1 MGGKSGQRRRI
12 NRLSYA
18 FMAPWLIA
26 FLIFTLIPIAASIGL
41 SFTSFNMGPRM
52 SWVGLGN
59 YIRLLLD
66 DDVFLIALRN
76 TLLYA
81 VITGPLGYVLSFL
94 IAWLINDLGRNLRS
108 ALTLLFY
115 APSLASNIYVI
126 WTFIFSGDSY
136 GLLNSWLIRLGVIR
150 ETVNWLNDPAYNSIV
165 VIIVILWMSMGAG
178 FLAFVAGLQQLNPT
192 LREAG
197 AIDGIHNRWQEL
209 RYITIPQMLP
219 QLLFGAVMS
228 ISGAFAVG
236 YQNAAL
242 TGLPSTD
249 YSTHTL
255 LLHMI
260 DYGYTRFEIGY
271 ASAVATVLFAIM
283 IVTWLAVQRAFA
295 KRGS

>member
-1 MGGKSGQRRRI
+1 MGGKSGQKRRI

-18 FMAPWLIA
+18 FMAPWLLA
-26 FLIFTLIPIAASIGL
+26 FLIFTLIPIAASVGL
-41 SFTSFNMGPRM
+41 SFTSFNMGPRI

-59 YIRLLLD
+59 YLRLLLD

-81 VITGPLGYVLSFL
+81 IVTGPLGYVLSFL

-136 GLLNSWLIRLGVIR
+136 GLLNSWLIRLGLIR

-192 LREAG
+192 LCEAG
-197 AIDGIHNRWQEL
+197 AIDGIRNRWQEL
-209 RYITIPQMLP
+209 WYITIPQMLP

-242 TGLPSTD
+242 TGMPSTD

-283 IVTWLAVQRAFA
+283 IATWAVVQRAFA
-295 KRGS
+295 KRGC

>member
-209 RYITIPQMLP
+209 WYITIPQMLP

>member
-1 MGGKSGQRRRI
+1 MGGKSGQKRRI

-18 FMAPWLIA
+18 FMAPWLLA
-26 FLIFTLIPIAASIGL
+26 FLIFTLIPIAASVGL
-41 SFTSFNMGPRM
+41 SFTSFNMGPRI

-59 YIRLLLD
+59 YLRLLLD

-81 VITGPLGYVLSFL
+81 IVTGPLGYVLSFL
-94 IAWLINDLGRNLRS
+94 IAWLINDLLRNLRS

-136 GLLNSWLIRLGVIR
+136 GLLNSWLIRLGLIR

-192 LREAG
+192 LCEAG
-197 AIDGIHNRWQEL
+197 AIDGIRNRWQEL
-209 RYITIPQMLP
+209 WYITIPQMLP

-242 TGLPSTD
+242 TGMPSTD

-283 IVTWLAVQRAFA
+283 IATWAVVQRAFA
-295 KRGS
+295 KRGC

>member
-1 MGGKSGQRRRI
+1 MGGKSGQKRRI

-18 FMAPWLIA
+18 FMAPWLLA
-26 FLIFTLIPIAASIGL
+26 FLIFTLVPIAASVGL
-41 SFTSFNMGPRM
+41 SFTSFNMGPRIR
-52 SWVGLGN
+52 WVGLGN
-59 YIRLLLD
+59 YLRLLLD

-81 VITGPLGYVLSFL
+81 VVTGPLGYVLSFL

-136 GLLNSWLIRLGVIR
+136 GLLNSWLIRLGLIR

-192 LREAG
+192 LCEAG
-197 AIDGIHNRWQEL
+197 AIDGIRNRWQEL
-209 RYITIPQMLP
+209 WYITIPQMLP
-219 QLLFGAVMS
+219 QLLFGAVMA

-242 TGLPSTD
+242 TGMPSTD

-271 ASAVATVLFAIM
+271 ASAVATVLFTLM
-283 IVTWLAVQRAFA
+283 IATWAVVQRAFA
-295 KRGS
+295 KRGC

>member
-1 MGGKSGQRRRI
+1 MGGKSGQKRRI

-18 FMAPWLIA
+18 FMAPWLLA
-26 FLIFTLIPIAASIGL
+26 FLIFTLIPIAASVGL
-41 SFTSFNMGPRM
+41 SFTSCNMGPRI

-59 YIRLLLD
+59 YLRLLLD

-81 VITGPLGYVLSFL
+81 IVTGPLGYVLSFL

-136 GLLNSWLIRLGVIR
+136 GLLNSWLIRLGLIR

-192 LREAG
+192 LCEAG
-197 AIDGIHNRWQEL
+197 AIDGIRNRWQEL
-209 RYITIPQMLP
+209 WYITIPQMLP

-242 TGLPSTD
+242 TGMPSTD

-283 IVTWLAVQRAFA
+283 IATWAVVQRAFA
-295 KRGS
+295 KRGC